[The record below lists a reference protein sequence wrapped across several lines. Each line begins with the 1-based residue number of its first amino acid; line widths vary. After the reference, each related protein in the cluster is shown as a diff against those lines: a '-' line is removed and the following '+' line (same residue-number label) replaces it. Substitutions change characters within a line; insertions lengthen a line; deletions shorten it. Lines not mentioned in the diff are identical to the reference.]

1 MRFFIFYAEGTIMR
15 KVAILMG
22 SDSDLHVCQKAADQL
37 AKLNIPYTMHI
48 LSAHRTPAEA
58 SEFAKSARS
67 EGYGVIIAAAGMAA
81 HLAGAMAAGTV
92 LPVIGIPIASG
103 SLNGLDALL
112 STVQM
117 PPGIPVATVAVNGA
131 ANAALLAAQILAV
144 NDEELTRCLVA
155 LRKEQAANVLDKNAK
170 LQQK

>member
-1 MRFFIFYAEGTIMR
+1 MR

-92 LPVIGIPIASG
+92 PCHRHSIASAFER
-103 SLNGLDALL
+103 LDALVVYADPTEFPL
-112 STVQM
+112 
-117 PPGIPVATVAVNGA
+117 PPCSSQCA

-144 NDEELTRCLVA
+144 NDEELTRCPVA
-155 LRKEQAANVLDKNAK
+155 L
-170 LQQK
+170 